1 MYPLDIICK
10 NWMSEYE
17 VYEEED
23 AGHTEEIEKPQ
34 SIYGTPDPNV
44 LPSKIPCGGC
54 GAHLH
59 CQVFFIN
66 RTN

>member
-1 MYPLDIICK
+1 
-10 NWMSEYE
+10 MSDYE

-23 AGHTEEIEKPQ
+23 AGDTEEIGKPE

-66 RTN
+66 RTD